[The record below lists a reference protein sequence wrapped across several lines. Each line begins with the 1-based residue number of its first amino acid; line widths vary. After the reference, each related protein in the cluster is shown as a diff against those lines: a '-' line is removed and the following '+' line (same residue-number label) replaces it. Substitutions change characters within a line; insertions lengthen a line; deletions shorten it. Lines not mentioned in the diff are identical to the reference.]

1 MSAELLNISPLP
13 TATVVEFALPDD
25 LDSSEFDRLNERI
38 AEIFVDRRP
47 ARWVLDLGPTRYMG
61 SAMLGLMVNIRHR
74 VKSVNGKLAL
84 CGMSPALHAIFKAC
98 CLEKLFTIARTRED
112 ALKLLR

>member
-1 MSAELLNISPLP
+1 MPAELLNISAHPA
-13 TATVVEFALPDD
+13 ATVVELALPDD

-38 AEIFVDRRP
+38 GEIFVEQSP

-84 CGMSPALHAIFKAC
+84 CGLSPALASA
-98 CLEKLFTIARTRED
+98 LATISPSSPSSPWMRTPS
-112 ALKLLR
+112 ATAS